1 MNTRI
6 YSKNE
11 SYARPDGQVKR
22 YHSAL
27 ITEVSE
33 VCRSRLPQF
42 VRAEDFD
49 CVERRLHEVAVHCA
63 TVEQERDQLQRDN
76 DRLMGIARDL
86 TITIHSNL
94 GSTEL
99 DERCQADLAALEN
112 KA

>member
-1 MNTRI
+1 M
-6 YSKNE
+6 S
-11 SYARPDGQVKR
+11 GVKR

-27 ITEVSE
+27 ITEVGE
-33 VCRSRLPQF
+33 PGRSRLPQF

-49 CVERRLHEVAVHCA
+49 RVTA
-63 TVEQERDQLQRDN
+63 ERDQLQIDN

-99 DERCQADLAALEN
+99 DELCQADLAELES